1 MLYVGLYEKG
11 SSSPTSTQSHYSQS
25 TDNIVDADE
34 VVTGDSMVLQ
44 EILMPVISTE
54 ECNARVT
61 YDIPFTDQMV
71 CAYNEEN
78 PAGDICSVRRT

>member
-1 MLYVGLYEKG
+1 
-11 SSSPTSTQSHYSQS
+11 
-25 TDNIVDADE
+25 
-34 VVTGDSMVLQ
+34 MVLQ
-44 EILMPVISTE
+44 EIFMPVISTE

-78 PAGDICSVRRT
+78 PQGDICSVCIT